1 LTIKEQVVGTLVII
15 GGQEGKKDFAQPDL
29 DLLVAFANQAAA
41 AIESA
46 QLLEAE
52 RKRADE
58 LDALRTTMADIT
70 AELELSALLR
80 AIVERAAV
88 LLDAS
93 GGELGLIDEA
103 SQELRIVV
111 SYNLGKDYVG
121 TRHKLGEGAM
131 GRVAETGE
139 SLIIP
144 DYRTWAGALAEYP
157 RVHATLAVP
166 LKVGGRP
173 VGVFSTV
180 MTEPNREFST
190 TDLHLLD
197 LFAQQAAIAIE
208 NARLYEQARQLAA
221 VEERQRLARNLHD
234 SVTQALYGVT
244 LYSEAVFGQ
253 LSQGEIDKAAEHL
266 RELQSTAREALTE
279 MRLLIYEL
287 RPPVLEEE
295 GLIAALQAR
304 LAAVEE
310 RVGVKTEFTVEGEFH
325 LPVEIEEGLYRI
337 AQEALNNAMKH
348 AQASNIRISLRRDE
362 SCVTL
367 EIADDGVGLDPAT
380 AGKEGGLGLQ
390 AMEERAAELGGQLSL
405 TSRPQEGTQILV
417 EVFV

>member
-1 LTIKEQVVGTLVII
+1 VVI
-15 GGQEGKKDFAQPDL
+15 GSQGGKKGFTQPDL
-29 DLLVAFANQAAA
+29 DLLVAFANQAAT
-41 AIESA
+41 AIENA

-52 RKRADE
+52 RQRADE

-70 AELELSALLR
+70 AELELSALLQT
-80 AIVERAAV
+80 IVERAAG
-88 LLDAS
+88 LLNAS

-103 SQELRIVV
+103 SQDLRIVV

-131 GRVAETGE
+131 GRVAQSGE

-144 DYRTWAGALAEYP
+144 DYHAWEGALAEYP
-157 RVHATLAVP
+157 HVHATLAVP
-166 LKVGGRP
+166 LKVGGRL

-180 MTEPNREFST
+180 ATEPDRKFASA
-190 TDLHLLD
+190 DLHLLD

-208 NARLYEQARQLAA
+208 NARLYEQAQQLAA

-244 LYSEAVFGQ
+244 LYSEAVAGQ
-253 LSQGEIDKAAEHL
+253 LSQGHTDRALEHL
-266 RELQSTAREALTE
+266 RELQSTAQEALTE

-310 RVGVKTEFTVEGEFH
+310 RVGVKTEFIVEGESR
-325 LPVEIEEGLYRI
+325 LPPEIEEGLYRI
-337 AQEALNNAMKH
+337 GQEALNNAMKH
-348 AQASNIRISLRRDE
+348 ARASNIRICLRQAERAV
-362 SCVTL
+362 SL
-367 EIADDGVGLDPAT
+367 EIADDGIGFDPTT
-380 AGKEGGLGLQ
+380 AGKQGGLGLL
-390 AMEERAAELGGQLSL
+390 AMEERAAELGGQLSVR
-405 TSRPQEGTQILV
+405 SKPREGTAVLV